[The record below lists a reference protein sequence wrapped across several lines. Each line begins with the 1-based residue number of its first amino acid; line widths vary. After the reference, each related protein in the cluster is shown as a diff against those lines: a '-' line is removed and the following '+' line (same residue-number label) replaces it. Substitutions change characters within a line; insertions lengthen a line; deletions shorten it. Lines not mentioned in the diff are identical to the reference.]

1 MLTSA
6 NAHNNDDDNGG
17 ESFRVTTITQ
27 QFGGNDAPPKGDS
40 VGDTFAFSDDVYFG
54 KKRVGYLDGTC
65 TLTRVDK
72 KTKTVREHCAA
83 AMTLPSGQITVQA
96 ALEFVGEEGEG
107 TTEATLGI
115 TGGTGRYVGAEGE
128 AHITFVSD
136 NKAVIH
142 VVLED

>member
-1 MLTSA
+1 
-6 NAHNNDDDNGG
+6 
-17 ESFRVTTITQ
+17 
-27 QFGGNDAPPKGDS
+27 
-40 VGDTFAFSDDVYFG
+40 
-54 KKRVGYLDGTC
+54 
-65 TLTRVDK
+65 
-72 KTKTVREHCAA
+72 
-83 AMTLPSGQITVQA
+83 MTLPNGQITVQA

-136 NKAVIH
+136 NKTVIH